1 MGMAKPDFA
10 KTADRSDAETS
21 VSLGALEREIAEA
34 AAFTRKHAIAAIYH
48 AGSGHPGGAM
58 SSSDLLACLF
68 GAEMNMWPDNLKDPH
83 RDRFVLSKGHGAPAL
98 YAVGSHYGFCSPR
111 NALKLRKLGS
121 PFQGH
126 PHVLD
131 LAWVETSTGSLG
143 QGISVALG
151 MAMGLKLQKSQARVY
166 TLLGD
171 GELQEGEV
179 WEAAMCAAHHQL
191 DNLCAVIDY
200 NKLQSDDRNDNIMR
214 LEPLAA
220 KWRAFDW
227 AVAEVDGHDIPQIL
241 KTFRRAAATNGRPS
255 VIIAHTVKGKGVP
268 YMENVPQWHG
278 SVKLTREQAEEALS
292 ALGANRHEIQEFL
305 DVSNG

>member
-1 MGMAKPDFA
+1 MGLAKPVAA
-10 KTADRSDAETS
+10 KSADEAEKVTLDGLAIDIS
-21 VSLGALEREIAEA
+21 A
-34 AAFTRKHAIAAIYH
+34 AARFTRKHAIAAIYH

-58 SSSDLLACLF
+58 SSADILATLF
-68 GAEMNMWPDNLKDPH
+68 GAELNLWPDNLKDVH

-98 YAVGSHYGFCSPR
+98 YAVAAHYGFCSPR
-111 NALKLRKLGS
+111 AALSLRKLGS

-131 LAWVETSTGSLG
+131 LPWVETSTGSLG
-143 QGISVALG
+143 QGFSVALG

-179 WEAAMCAAHHQL
+179 WEAAMCAAHHNL
-191 DNLCAVIDY
+191 DNLCAIIDY

-227 AVAEVDGHDIPQIL
+227 AVAEVDGHNIPEL
-241 KTFRRAAATNGRPS
+241 LRTFRRAAATAGRPS

-268 YMENVPQWHG
+268 TMENIPAWHG
-278 SVKLTREQAEEALS
+278 SVKLTREQAEEALI
-292 ALGANRHEIQEFL
+292 ALGAGRDEIKEFL
-305 DVSNG
+305 DDRNG